1 MFVSDRFYTRS
12 MYYKATSKRKHSSN
26 SHFYFLQAQNDTDS
40 FFIYEICQKKCKSRT
55 GLKRHKTAKHREE
68 QTKEQQCDFAVH
80 NLEVMVV
87 KAKAKIVDSKV
98 YPKYLRDELKSYAF
112 SSNHLSTG
120 ISELC
125 NIVKRLFKSG
135 NAEIFYSSFY
145 SRIVMN
151 ATKVFEGLSRNATT
165 LLASKT
171 ADCLLAKKKAK
182 DEAEILHLAT
192 KFSDKEI
199 SGLQYIGGYVL
210 HKLYIKHSKRGNS
223 TESQQ
228 SMSILR
234 TGKADDPD
242 VVDSQ
247 QLTSSLNRGGLWA
260 ISKNAQTIFERTE
273 DSFRVVTGKPCLQRI
288 DTAAVVSKSVSDT
301 DFVAVFTTMLS
312 DSELLMLLE
321 KTYYITLLIYMFW
334 KWII

>member
-1 MFVSDRFYTRS
+1 MP
-12 MYYKATSKRKHSSN
+12 K
-26 SHFYFLQAQNDTDS
+26 
-40 FFIYEICQKKCKSRT
+40 KKCKSRT

-80 NLEVMVV
+80 NLEVMVA

-98 YPKYLRDELKSYAF
+98 YPKYLRDELKSHAF
-112 SSNHLSTG
+112 SSNHLSTD

-125 NIVKRLFKSG
+125 NIVKRLLKSG
-135 NAEIFYSSFY
+135 NAEKFYSSFY

-151 ATKVFEGLSRNATT
+151 ATKVFEGLSRNAAT
-165 LLASKT
+165 LLALKT

-182 DEAEILHLAT
+182 DEAEIPHLAT
-192 KFSDKEI
+192 KFSDKET

-210 HKLYIKHSKRGNS
+210 HKLQYIKHSKRGNS
-223 TESQQ
+223 TVSQQ

-273 DSFRVVTGKPCLQRI
+273 HSFRVVTGKPCLQRI

-301 DFVAVFTTMLS
+301 DVVAAFTTMLS
-312 DSELLMLLE
+312 DTELTVDNVVGKDLLYNIVDLYVRVQSFSFAKDIIQKHKIKAKQLKE
-321 KTYYITLLIYMFW
+321 KALRKDISRASAEAE
-334 KWII
+334 KQRQP